1 MSRRTFD
8 PLAPGI
14 YGLLSALISP
24 RPIAWVAT
32 RSSTGVDNLAPHSF
46 YQLVS
51 TAPPIVMISSM
62 GEKDTVRNIRAT
74 GQFVVCGTPASRIEQ
89 VNLTSVEFGP
99 EISEFDAAAV
109 TREESSTVAVSRV
122 AESPYALECQ
132 EVGIHELGNGIVV
145 YGQVLN
151 IVVDEGVFD
160 GERVAL
166 ERLDLASRLSG
177 PDWGLLG
184 PVVSLPR
191 MSVEEYHDRYPQG
204 FTA

>member
-1 MSRRTFD
+1 MSRRSFD

-74 GQFVVCGTPASRIEQ
+74 GEFVVCGTPASRIEQ

-99 EISEFDAAAV
+99 EVSEFDAASV
-109 TREESSTVAVSRV
+109 TREESHIVAVARV
-122 AESPYALECQ
+122 AEAPYALECRS
-132 EVGIHELGNGIVV
+132 VGIHAVGNGIVV
-145 YGQVLN
+145 YGQVEH
-151 IVVDEGVFD
+151 IVVDESAFD
-160 GERVAL
+160 GDRVAL
-166 ERLDLASRLSG
+166 DRLGLAARLSG

-191 MSVEEYHDRYPQG
+191 MSVDEFHTRYPTG
-204 FTA
+204 YPG

>member
-1 MSRRTFD
+1 VSRRAFD

-51 TAPPIVMISSM
+51 TSPPIVMISSM
-62 GEKDTVRNIRAT
+62 GEKDTVRNIRTT
-74 GQFVVCGTPASRIEQ
+74 GEFVVCGTPASHIPQ

-99 EISEFDAAAV
+99 EISEFDAAQV
-109 TREESSTVAVSRV
+109 TREEASTVSVARV

-132 EVGIHELGNGIVV
+132 NVGIHEIGNGIVV
-145 YGQVLN
+145 YGQVKH
-151 IVVDEGVFD
+151 IVVDEHVLD
-160 GERVAL
+160 GDRVAL
-166 ERLDLASRLSG
+166 DRLNLAARLSG

-191 MSVEEYHDRYPQG
+191 MSVEEYHDRYPEG
-204 FTA
+204 FSP

>member
-122 AESPYALECQ
+122 AESPYALECR
-132 EVGIHELGNGIVV
+132 EVGIHELLVCPDPTG
-145 YGQVLN
+145 
-151 IVVDEGVFD
+151 DF
-160 GERVAL
+160 
-166 ERLDLASRLSG
+166 SG
-177 PDWGLLG
+177 R
-184 PVVSLPR
+184 SC
-191 MSVEEYHDRYPQG
+191 HCH
-204 FTA
+204 A